1 MVDEVK
7 KTKFDWLVIGLA
19 LFSMFFGAGNLIFPP
34 SIGLAMGE
42 NWITSAMGFALT
54 GIGLPVLGVLTMN
67 KVGNFENFAGG
78 VSKLFFTMY
87 SLLLMASVVFTNT
100 PRTAATAYELG
111 LLPNLGSFHISPVI
125 ISIVFFGVTLYM
137 SINPSKAIDRVG
149 KILTPTIVTIVLAMI
164 YLGATNKIAAPGT
177 PHVSD
182 NAFGFGFS
190 QGYQTMDGIMAGLFS
205 MVILAELTVRGY
217 KKQDERAS
225 IIKKASIVTGTGL
238 SIIYLGLFYLGATAN
253 QHFPA
258 DISRAALVA
267 NFVTLFLGKYG
278 NLIFG
283 ICVIAACLSTAIALT
298 MVVSEFFSKTYNMD
312 YKKVAVVSCGLSAFM
327 ANFGVDKIVI
337 IAEPI
342 LGILYPITIVL
353 IFLGILGI
361 DLQAVRRNCVTVAGI
376 LALLQIVVDSTD
388 IAVMEAIYR
397 SIPLSSQG
405 FVWVVPTVVIGVAT
419 QMLTKKEAV
428 LANA

>member
-1 MVDEVK
+1 MK
-7 KTKFDWLVIGLA
+7 KAKYDWLVIGLA

-111 LLPNLGSFHISPVI
+111 LLPNLGNVHISPVI

-164 YLGATNKIAAPGT
+164 YLGATNKIAVPGT
-177 PHVSD
+177 SHID
-182 NAFGFGFS
+182 ANAFGFGFS

-217 KKQDERAS
+217 KKQEERAS

-238 SIIYLGLFYLGATAN
+238 SIIYLGLFYLGATGN
-253 QHFPA
+253 QYFPA

-267 NFVTLFLGKYG
+267 NFVTLFLGQYG

-353 IFLGILGI
+353 IFLGIMGI
-361 DLQAVRRNCVTVAGI
+361 NIQSVRRSCVTVSGI
-376 LALLQIVVDSTD
+376 LALLQIVVDNTD
-388 IAVMEAIYR
+388 VAVIEAVYKGM
-397 SIPLSSQG
+397 PLSSQG
-405 FVWVVPTVVIGVAT
+405 FVWVVPTVAIGIVTHMMAAK
-419 QMLTKKEAV
+419 QGVPVKA
-428 LANA
+428 

>member
-1 MVDEVK
+1 MK
-7 KTKFDWLVIGLA
+7 KSKFDWLVIGLA

-34 SIGLAMGE
+34 SIGMIMGE

-67 KVGNFENFAGG
+67 KVGSYENFAGG
-78 VSKLFFTMY
+78 VSKVFFTMY

-111 LLPNLGSFHISPVI
+111 LLPNLGGFQVSPII
-125 ISIVFFGVTLYM
+125 ISIIFMGITLYM

-164 YLGATNKIAAPGT
+164 YFGATNKIAVPGT
-177 PHVSD
+177 PLIET
-182 NAFGFGFS
+182 NAFGYGFS

-217 KKQDERAS
+217 KEKAERAT
-225 IIKKASIVTGTGL
+225 IIKRASIVTGLGL
-238 SIIYLGLFYLGATAN
+238 SIIYIGLFYLGATGN

-267 NFVTLFLGKYG
+267 NFVTLYLGQYG

-283 ICVIAACLSTAIALT
+283 VCVMAACISTAVALT
-298 MVVSEFFSKTYNMD
+298 MVVSEYFSRTYNMD
-312 YKKVAVVSCGLSAFM
+312 YKKVAVVSCGISTFM
-327 ANFGVDKIVI
+327 ANFGVDKIVV

-342 LGILYPITIVL
+342 LAILYPITIVL
-353 IFLGILGI
+353 IFLGIMGI
-361 DLQAVRRNCVTVAGI
+361 NAQFVRRSCIAMSGLFAVV
-376 LALLQIVVDSTD
+376 QIIVDNAD
-388 IAVMEAIYR
+388 IAIVESLYR
-397 SIPLSSQG
+397 SVPLSSQG
-405 FVWVVPTVVIGVAT
+405 FVWVVPT
-419 QMLTKKEAV
+419 
-428 LANA
+428 LAAGIIAHMIVMKQTAPVKA

>member
-1 MVDEVK
+1 MK
-7 KTKFDWLVIGLA
+7 KAKFDWLVIGLA

-34 SIGLAMGE
+34 SIGLTMGDS
-42 NWITSAMGFALT
+42 WVTSAMGFALT

-67 KVGNFENFAGG
+67 KVGSYENFAGG

-111 LLPNLGSFHISPVI
+111 LLPNLGGFNLSPVI
-125 ISIVFFGVTLYM
+125 VSVIFMGITLYM

-164 YLGATNKIAAPGT
+164 YLGATNKIATPGAA
-177 PHVSD
+177 HIDV
-182 NAFGFGFS
+182 NAFGYGFS

-217 KKQDERAS
+217 KEKAERAT
-225 IIKKASIVTGTGL
+225 IIKRASIVTGLGL
-238 SIIYLGLFYLGATAN
+238 SIIYIGLFYLGATGN
-253 QHFPA
+253 QYFPA

-283 ICVIAACLSTAIALT
+283 ICVMAACISTAVALT
-298 MVVSEFFSKTYNMD
+298 MVVSEFFSKTYNMS
-312 YKKVAVVSCGLSAFM
+312 YKKVAVVSCAISTFM

-353 IFLGILGI
+353 IFLGIMGVNTEF
-361 DLQAVRRNCVTVAGI
+361 VRRSCVTVSGI
-376 LALLQIVVDSTD
+376 FALVQIIVDNAD
-388 IAVMEAIYR
+388 ISVIETIYR

-405 FVWVVPTVVIGVAT
+405 FVWVVPTVAAGVIAHLMT
-419 QMLTKKEAV
+419 MKQAV
-428 LANA
+428 PAKA

>member
-1 MVDEVK
+1 MK

-42 NWITSAMGFALT
+42 GWITSAMGFALT

-111 LLPNLGSFHISPVI
+111 LLPNLGGFHISPVI
-125 ISIVFFGVTLYM
+125 ISIIFFGVTLYM

-164 YLGATNKIAAPGT
+164 YLGATNKIATPGA

-217 KKQDERAS
+217 KKQEERAS
-225 IIKKASIVTGTGL
+225 IIKRASIVTGVGL
-238 SIIYLGLFYLGATAN
+238 STIYLGLFYLGATGN
-253 QHFPA
+253 QYFPA

-298 MVVSEFFSKTYNMD
+298 MVVSEFFSKTYKMD
-312 YKKVAVVSCGLSAFM
+312 YKKVAVVSCALSAFM

-361 DLQAVRRNCVTVAGI
+361 DVQAVRRSCVTVAGI
-376 LALLQIVVDSTD
+376 LALLQIIVDGTD

-405 FVWVVPTVVIGVAT
+405 FVWVVPTVAIGVVT
-419 QMLTKKEAV
+419 HIMTRKQAV